1 MKRSIILLTIV
12 ALAGLSLATGHAKDG
27 TKAPIL
33 KDNRVDTALLGK
45 PINPKMDVSKLPL
58 YLVRIYR
65 QIPAAQRGFWL
76 MQQDLNSV
84 FSQTGWYEE
93 RAMEAAAK
101 NGGEPATPRLTPEEQ
116 AFTDRL
122 MAREREL
129 LKENFTVT
137 KGYRVNLRNLVNPYQ
152 LETFS
157 EGMQEALA
165 RNGFVIVPKQSIQH
179 FHVYENNDYRCFPS
193 FVTTDLHLQLFH
205 MYFDF
210 VLRNLEE
217 EKLIPLLTTFTG
229 NMYNLMKQQ
238 ATTTRDAAT
247 RAAAE
252 YNQTY
257 YAIGRALLTGQALQA
272 VPAAYR
278 TMAEKEVKNVKASE
292 DTYSEF
298 LGYPHVKYPYGLYR
312 PRGHYTRNQ
321 RLERYFRAMMWFQNV
336 PQCLDNDEQFRRI
349 VLQAA
354 TLNAHPEEMKR
365 CNAMMEPI
373 EFLVGEPDNVAVR
386 QVADVMK
393 RDKSDLKR
401 VMTDAKALAKLRDEV
416 KKLADAQNRIRPAE
430 EFELTCRDKINLM
443 PQRYLADSEV
453 MLNMVDEKSE
463 ETRRGCPRG
472 LDVFAA
478 FGNETAERILL
489 DELKEAARWDKFTER
504 LGRMKTRMAGLDRN
518 RTVYNKWME
527 ALLEMTKAEAKYPYF
542 MQSPQWGK
550 KNLNAALASWA
561 ELRHDVILY
570 AEQAMAAECGGMGL
584 PEPYSVGYVE
594 PNTRYWRKAIELID
608 MVTNL
613 LRKHGL
619 MTERIGNIGSSVR
632 EQTEFLLNVSE
643 KELAGRVLTEEE
655 YNQIQKIGSSF
666 EWITLEVLRTG
677 KGNNGEESVA
687 YNSWDDVQ
695 GTDKSVAVVADVFTA
710 NGLNNPEKCILYEGT
725 GYVDDLYVVVEI
737 GGYLYLT
744 RGAVFTYHEFSLP
757 VNDPRM
763 NDEEWQKKL
772 QERPRF
778 GVPDWMREL
787 ILPGSAPEDNE
798 RVFYSGGC

>member
-1 MKRSIILLTIV
+1 
-12 ALAGLSLATGHAKDG
+12 
-27 TKAPIL
+27 
-33 KDNRVDTALLGK
+33 
-45 PINPKMDVSKLPL
+45 
-58 YLVRIYR
+58 
-65 QIPAAQRGFWL
+65 
-76 MQQDLNSV
+76 
-84 FSQTGWYEE
+84 
-93 RAMEAAAK
+93 
-101 NGGEPATPRLTPEEQ
+101 
-116 AFTDRL
+116 
-122 MAREREL
+122 
-129 LKENFTVT
+129 
-137 KGYRVNLRNLVNPYQ
+137 
-152 LETFS
+152 
-157 EGMQEALA
+157 
-165 RNGFVIVPKQSIQH
+165 
-179 FHVYENNDYRCFPS
+179 
-193 FVTTDLHLQLFH
+193 
-205 MYFDF
+205 
-210 VLRNLEE
+210 
-217 EKLIPLLTTFTG
+217 
-229 NMYNLMKQQ
+229 
-238 ATTTRDAAT
+238 
-247 RAAAE
+247 
-252 YNQTY
+252 
-257 YAIGRALLTGQALQA
+257 
-272 VPAAYR
+272 
-278 TMAEKEVKNVKASE
+278 
-292 DTYSEF
+292 
-298 LGYPHVKYPYGLYR
+298 
-312 PRGHYTRNQ
+312 
-321 RLERYFRAMMWFQNV
+321 
-336 PQCLDNDEQFRRI
+336 
-349 VLQAA
+349 
-354 TLNAHPEEMKR
+354 
-365 CNAMMEPI
+365 
-373 EFLVGEPDNVAVR
+373 
-386 QVADVMK
+386 
-393 RDKSDLKR
+393 
-401 VMTDAKALAKLRDEV
+401 
-416 KKLADAQNRIRPAE
+416 
-430 EFELTCRDKINLM
+430 
-443 PQRYLADSEV
+443 
-453 MLNMVDEKSE
+453 
-463 ETRRGCPRG
+463 
-472 LDVFAA
+472 
-478 FGNETAERILL
+478 
-489 DELKEAARWDKFTER
+489 
-504 LGRMKTRMAGLDRN
+504 MKTRMAGLDRN

-608 MVTNL
+608 MMTNL

-619 MTERIGNIGSSVR
+619 MTERIENIGNSVR

-757 VNDPRM
+757 VNAPRM